1 MASYGLG
8 MVPPTIYKDGDFF
21 RSTSRELEYVTNVAH
36 EGSNGDEFKIGEI
49 LTLTINNET
58 PSTGWTYLGK
68 AYGIDDEQY
77 IVVNKGN
84 FTYVLRTGETNT
96 PGNVVAGEKEVPQK
110 ISDLD
115 IRAENWFPARFI
127 PGPYG

>member
-8 MVPPTIYKDGDFF
+8 MVPPTVYKDGDFF
-21 RSTSRELEYVTNVAH
+21 RSTSREPECVTNVAH
-36 EGSNGDEFKIGEI
+36 EGSNGDEFQPCEF
-49 LTLTINNET
+49 LTLTINNVT

-77 IVVNKGN
+77 IVVKKGN
-84 FTYVLRTGETNT
+84 VVYVLGTGETST
-96 PGNVVAGEKEVPQK
+96 PGNVAAGEKEVPLK